1 MRLVAREPSKNEPRN
16 ELDSLGTRLVSSLHS
31 MSVPPRVRVRHLT
44 ARREG
49 HRLEAQ
55 CAVPPQ
61 QSGAPPRILL
71 DPAVTDTRSLPAA
84 PPQPRSSMRSTGHAL
99 LDFRYQ
105 PYDPGA
111 AASTAAHPA
120 YEIAGTVAGGTYAFG
135 HIGGRRGGH

>member
-1 MRLVAREPSKNEPRN
+1 MPTFSATMPALRMAVA
-16 ELDSLGTRLVSSLHS
+16 
-31 MSVPPRVRVRHLT
+31 LT
-44 ARREG
+44 AT
-49 HRLEAQ
+49 LMAF
-55 CAVPPQ
+55 VPATAQ

-135 HIGGRRGGH
+135 HIGGRRVGH